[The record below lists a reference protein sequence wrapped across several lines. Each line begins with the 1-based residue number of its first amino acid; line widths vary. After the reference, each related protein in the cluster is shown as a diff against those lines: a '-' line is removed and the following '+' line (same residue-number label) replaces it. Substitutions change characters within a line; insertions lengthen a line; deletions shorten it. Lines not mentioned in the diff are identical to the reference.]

1 MKTNRDIKLKMFLYE
16 YMDKNKIMNKSKIS
30 KKENIIDMDVNFK
43 EKLKQR
49 FKTLALLD
57 ETNQTKCSL

>member
-30 KKENIIDMDVNFK
+30 KKEDIIDMDVNFK

-57 ETNQTKCSL
+57 ETNQTEFSL